1 MSQLN
6 ARQWKLYNY
15 LNEQGN
21 KWSSLKQIVQALNY
35 GEVKPNQTF
44 NNSVARRLVTK
55 DRQELNNSDE
65 IEKIIICGK
74 KGLKL
79 ASKEEATEYIH
90 NSRQSLLN
98 ALSRLYKIQR
108 KAGLDQ
114 QLNVEFEA
122 DQETIHIHKVF

>member
-21 KWSSLKQIVQALNY
+21 NWSSLKQIVQALNY

-55 DRQELNNSDE
+55 DRQDLNNSDE

-74 KGLKL
+74 KGFKL
-79 ASKEEATEYIH
+79 ASKEEAEEYIH
-90 NSRQSLLN
+90 NSRQSLLK
-98 ALSRLYKIQR
+98 ALSRLYKLER
-108 KAGLDQ
+108 KAGMDK
-114 QLNVEFEA
+114 QLNVEFGAER
-122 DQETIHIHKVF
+122 ETIHTHKVF